1 MKFDGWVDGWISIF
15 WWFLLFKMNI
25 KALVYARY
33 STSIKIHSIIKE
45 DSNRSINSDIEKV
58 SLCWFSSQWKSKL
71 WGQGLIKEIN
81 SRLSMGFGLLL
92 TIKMTYLMLSAPVRS
107 IPKGMPLEC
116 FKNWKIKLVRST
128 MWSIRLRKISRL
140 IQRNMQ
146 MNSVINIMTWERWT
160 NWL

>member
-1 MKFDGWVDGWISIF
+1 MDGWILIC

-58 SLCWFSSQWKSKL
+58 SLCRLSSPWKSKL

-92 TIKMTYLMLSAPVRS
+92 TMKMTYLMLSAPARNTL
-107 IPKGMPLEC
+107 KGMPLEC
-116 FKNWKIKLVRST
+116 CKNWRKKLVRST
-128 MWSIRLRKISRL
+128 MWSIKLRKISKL
-140 IQRNMQ
+140 TLRNMQ
-146 MNSVINIMTWERWT
+146 MNCVINTMTWERWT
-160 NWL
+160 N